1 MEFLGHLVG
10 QLITLIYHFL
20 GNFGLANYGLAIV
33 LMTVI
38 IKIILFPL
46 SKKQIESTKAM
57 MAIQPK
63 MKAIQESTRTIRN
76 GSMWSWRSCIRRI
89 M

>member
-57 MAIQPK
+57 MAIQPN
-63 MKAIQESTRTIRN
+63 ADPVRHLLR
-76 GSMWSWRSCIRRI
+76 GARFPL
-89 M
+89 